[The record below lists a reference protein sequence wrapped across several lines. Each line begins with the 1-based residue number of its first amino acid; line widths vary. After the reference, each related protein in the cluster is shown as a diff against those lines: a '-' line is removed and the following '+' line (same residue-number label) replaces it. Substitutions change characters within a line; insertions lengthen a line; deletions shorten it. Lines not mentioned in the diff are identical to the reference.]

1 MPTSPQSRTVCVNS
15 DDENKA
21 ALVWPLWLL
30 LIQIQKM
37 QPCFRLSKSKEDL
50 GVIVILE
57 NILVLDIFLLHA
69 INIVFE
75 NILWKIHWSKETSS
89 YHQVCSYP
97 SPLRGSISEC
107 NQRLQWLITDSY
119 HRPSPPDR
127 DAVDRPGPM
136 QLLNIWRQRR
146 VCVWQKWEF
155 DLHK

>member
-21 ALVWPLWLL
+21 ALVWPFWLL
-30 LIQIQKM
+30 LNTNTKNAAL
-37 QPCFRLSKSKEDL
+37 LSPLKIKGGTLVFE
-50 GVIVILE
+50 VIAILE
-57 NILVLDIFLLHA
+57 KLSLVD
-69 INIVFE
+69 INIVLE
-75 NILWKIHWSKETSS
+75 NILWKICWSKETSF

-107 NQRLQWLITDSY
+107 NQRLQWLITDSC

-127 DAVDRPGPM
+127 DADDRPGPM